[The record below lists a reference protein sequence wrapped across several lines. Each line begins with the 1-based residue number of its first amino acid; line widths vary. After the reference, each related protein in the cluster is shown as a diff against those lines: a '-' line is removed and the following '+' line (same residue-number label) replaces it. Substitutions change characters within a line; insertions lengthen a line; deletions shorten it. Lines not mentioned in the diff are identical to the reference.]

1 MSRSGF
7 LTVDNHELNELCER
21 MAAFADGERTARFI
35 EQALAEVAQN
45 VLKDLI
51 ARTPVDTG
59 KLKAQWAKD
68 NRGIAARVVR
78 KGDGY
83 EITLVNTT
91 EYADW
96 VEKGHKSYNQ
106 FGGPYTVRNSRIRP
120 NNVPEGHGG
129 GDWVYGRFYV
139 RNTENIWK
147 NGKLDAAFQ
156 ARLTRWI
163 NRTLLGKERKT

>member
-7 LTVDNHELNELCER
+7 ITVDNHELDELCR
-21 MAAFADGERTARFI
+21 NLAAFDDEATSTQFFSDLLAD
-35 EQALAEVAQN
+35 VAN
-45 VLKDLI
+45 RVLTDLKK
-51 ARTPVDTG
+51 RTPVKTG
-59 KLKAQWAKD
+59 NLKRHWDED
-68 NRGIAARVVR
+68 NPAGQLRARVTY

-96 VEKGHKSYNQ
+96 VEKGHRSYNQ

-120 NNVPEGHGG
+120 QGVPEGQGG

-139 RNTENIWK
+139 RNAENLWQ
-147 NGKLDAAFQ
+147 NGKLDPLVQ
-156 ARLTRWI
+156 SEVTRWI
-163 NRTLLGKERKT
+163 NRVYEGKE